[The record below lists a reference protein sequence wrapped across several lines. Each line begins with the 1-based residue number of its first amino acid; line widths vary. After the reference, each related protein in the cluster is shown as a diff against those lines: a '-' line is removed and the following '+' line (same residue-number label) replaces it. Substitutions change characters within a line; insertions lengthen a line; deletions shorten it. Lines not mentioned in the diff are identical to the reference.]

1 MYIQPNTTIHIL
13 KNVPLARDYE
23 NTVYYSDKD
32 KQETAFLKYKKY
44 TLSNYSYQRATI
56 GSIRVQLKYEN
67 LYDCNYLMFK
77 NTAFENKWF
86 YAFIDGVSYIN
97 DEVSEIYYSL
107 DVLQTWC
114 YDYKFLDSFVER
126 RHASDDTIYS
136 NTQPEGLELGSE
148 YEQVSNIFTPLDDET
163 YYVVIASQ
171 KPANFTNTY
180 WLNTTV
186 NDIFT
191 GCYVF
196 IHNLETTK
204 SLIQMFV
211 DEGLE
216 DTIVAFYQAPTGTA
230 QQTKSIEYT
239 MEKAMAGGY
248 TPKNKKLYCF
258 PFTKLTLTNR
268 SGLTVDYEPQYF
280 EDGKAEFTCK
290 LISFPQAM
298 ARMYPT
304 NYSGG
309 SEAYD
314 NSLIYGAFP
323 TCSFSG
329 DAFAVWWAQ
338 NKNNYIATVNS
349 IINSYDTN
357 MQIAQNNYSMANRNA
372 NASSAIGNNTIAQSL
387 AASEATANQQ
397 ARNAGRSL
405 NVGAYASYM
414 QNIKPGSTAM
424 ENALN
429 GVGYINTIDSL
440 ATSQANAE
448 NAANVSG
455 LNLGISVQNARQNA
469 ATNFANANLSNLTSK
484 NNAIQLLEA
493 KKQDIKNT
501 PNTAHGNAMCDGM
514 NWAEHVAGFNLI
526 QLSIKPEYAKIID
539 NYFTAYGYAQNC
551 LMSGTELNNRINRPH
566 FTYTR
571 TVGANITGELNQQ
584 DLTAIRAIYDNGVT
598 TWDTLEDIGNYELDN
613 TI

>member
-13 KNVPLARDYE
+13 KAVPLSRDYE
-23 NTVYYSDKD
+23 NTVYYSTKE
-32 KQETAFLKYKKY
+32 KQESAFLKYNKY
-44 TLSNYSYQRATI
+44 TLSNYSYQRSTI

-77 NTAFENKWF
+77 NTAFEDKWF

-114 YDYKFLDSFVER
+114 YDYSFLDSFVER
-126 RHASDDTIYS
+126 RHATTDNLYE
-136 NTQPEGLELGSE
+136 NTQPEGLELGTE
-148 YEQVSNIFTPLDDET
+148 YEQVSNVFTALDDDT
-163 YYVVIASQ
+163 YYVVIASEL
-171 KPANFTNTY
+171 PSGWDGVY
-180 WLNTTV
+180 YENTTI
-186 NDIFT
+186 NDIYN
-191 GCYVF
+191 GCFVF
-196 IHNLETTK
+196 IYNQEMTQNLITAFIDQGKE
-204 SLIQMFV
+204 SAVI
-211 DEGLE
+211 
-216 DTIVAFYQAPTGTA
+216 AFYQSPTQHTMA
-230 QQTKSIEYT
+230 TKNVT
-239 MEKAMAGGY
+239 FDMENKMAGNY

-280 EDGKAEFTCK
+280 ENGSAKFICRM
-290 LISFPQAM
+290 ISFPQAM

-314 NSLIYGAFP
+314 NSLIYGSFP
-323 TCSFSG
+323 TCSFAG

-349 IINSYDTN
+349 IVNSYDTN
-357 MQIAQNNYSMANRNA
+357 TQIARNNYTMADRNA
-372 NASSAIGNNTIAQSL
+372 GTSAMISNNSISQGL
-387 AASEATANQQ
+387 AASEASAQAQ

-405 NVGAYASYM
+405 NVGAYSAYM
-414 QNIKPGSTAM
+414 QNVKPGKT
-424 ENALN
+424 ALN
-429 GVGYINTIDSL
+429 EALDALGYQNTLNSL
-440 ATSQANAE
+440 ATAQASAE
-448 NAANVSG
+448 QSANINSINVG
-455 LNLGISVQNARQNA
+455 LSLQNARQNA

-484 NNAIQLLEA
+484 NNAVQLLEA
-493 KKQDIKNT
+493 KKRDIKNT

-539 NYFTAYGYAQNC
+539 SYFTAYGYAQNC
-551 LMSGTELNNRINRPH
+551 LMTGTELNTRINRPH

-571 TVGANITGELNQQ
+571 TVGANIVGNLNQQ
-584 DLTAIRAIYDNGVT
+584 DLTAIRAIYDNGLT
-598 TWDTLEDIGNYELDN
+598 TWDTLEDVGNYELDN